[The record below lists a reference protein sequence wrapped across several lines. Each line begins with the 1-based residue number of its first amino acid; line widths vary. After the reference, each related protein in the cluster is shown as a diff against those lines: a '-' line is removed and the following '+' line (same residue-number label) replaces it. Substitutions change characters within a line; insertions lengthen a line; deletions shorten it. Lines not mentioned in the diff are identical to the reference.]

1 MIRFILLISL
11 LLAAAPA
18 FAQSALTL
26 EEALA
31 TAEAQN
37 YVLQQ
42 ARNSAEIAAN
52 NVTWGN
58 AGLLP
63 RVSVSGN
70 YDRTVA
76 NTKQVFASGD
86 SQERTGALTVRQGLG
101 GSVGWTVFDGL
112 GVYATY
118 DRLTLEAAQAA
129 LEVDRTAEGLRADVT
144 IAYFSIV
151 QQQQQVRV
159 FEEAVAI
166 SDERLRI
173 AEARLDLGSA
183 SEFEVRQARADRNA
197 DRAALLRQQNA
208 LRTAKATFNQLLAR
222 PPSTDFVAAD
232 TILLDRA
239 LTLAALEA
247 QALDGNRALQVAA
260 QDITIAE
267 FERKEIDAERFPT
280 VNLNLGYSYANLEAG
295 AGFLESNRSYAFDYG
310 ASLAWTVFDGF
321 DRRRRAENAAVR
333 IRNAELAQ
341 ENIRTLLATELASL
355 FATFQNDLALIAL
368 EAENLTFARQ
378 NVDLALE
385 RFRLGTITSVELRE
399 TQETLIQA
407 RSRLLAAQFDAK
419 RNETELLART
429 GTF

>member
-42 ARNSAEIAAN
+42 ARNSAEIEAN

-129 LEVDRTAEGLRADVT
+129 LEV
-144 IAYFSIV
+144 
-151 QQQQQVRV
+151 
-159 FEEAVAI
+159 VAH
-166 SDERLRI
+166 
-173 AEARLDLGSA
+173 AP
-183 SEFEVRQARADRNA
+183 
-197 DRAALLRQQNA
+197 
-208 LRTAKATFNQLLAR
+208 R
-222 PPSTDFVAAD
+222 PMT
-232 TILLDRA
+232 
-239 LTLAALEA
+239 
-247 QALDGNRALQVAA
+247 
-260 QDITIAE
+260 
-267 FERKEIDAERFPT
+267 
-280 VNLNLGYSYANLEAG
+280 
-295 AGFLESNRSYAFDYG
+295 
-310 ASLAWTVFDGF
+310 
-321 DRRRRAENAAVR
+321 
-333 IRNAELAQ
+333 
-341 ENIRTLLATELASL
+341 
-355 FATFQNDLALIAL
+355 
-368 EAENLTFARQ
+368 
-378 NVDLALE
+378 
-385 RFRLGTITSVELRE
+385 
-399 TQETLIQA
+399 
-407 RSRLLAAQFDAK
+407 
-419 RNETELLART
+419 
-429 GTF
+429 